1 MNQPSS
7 ACGTLLNDISIPN
20 PPASNTTRQPSPEAA
35 YPIQMDFV
43 DEMDIDHPVSPE
55 HRSHVDGIDMQDS
68 PGRGTTPLR
77 DLIEE
82 FEGASQSFPGGKT
95 FMDQFFSDE
104 HRESRKNNLF
114 YPFASSQDWQIASW
128 LLRSRLSMA
137 AIDDFLSLDLVS
149 HVSESY
155 L

>member
-1 MNQPSS
+1 M
-7 ACGTLLNDISIPN
+7 
-20 PPASNTTRQPSPEAA
+20 
-35 YPIQMDFV
+35 QMDFV
-43 DEMDIDHPVSPE
+43 DEMDIDRPVSPE
-55 HRSHVDGIDMQDS
+55 HRSNDMQGS

-82 FEGASQSFPGGKT
+82 FEGASRSFPGGKT